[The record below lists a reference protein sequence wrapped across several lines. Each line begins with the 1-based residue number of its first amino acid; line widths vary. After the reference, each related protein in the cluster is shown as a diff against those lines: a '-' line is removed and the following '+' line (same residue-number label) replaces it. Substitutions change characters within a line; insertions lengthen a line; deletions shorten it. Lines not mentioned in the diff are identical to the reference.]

1 MTLASDSRSDLI
13 EALIPIALAAGQ
25 AILEVYARV
34 DEHTA
39 KIKGDGSPVTDADA
53 RAEEIILAGLAKLS
67 PNIPVVAE
75 EAVAAGRVPETR
87 GRTFYLVDPLD
98 GTKEFLSRNGD
109 FTVNI
114 GLIEQGRPVLGVVYA
129 PAIGEL
135 YVGVVGSGAR
145 RATVEAGVVGLWVPI
160 HVRAADRSAV
170 SVIASR
176 SHLTP
181 ETSAFIARFQCKEF
195 VSAGSSLKFC
205 RVACGQ
211 ADLYPRLARTMEWDT
226 AAADAVLRAAG
237 GRVVTLDGQPLDYG
251 KREQAQDTDFANP
264 GFIAAGAWDPLKA

>member
-1 MTLASDSRSDLI
+1 MSSAAARRELI
-13 EALIPIALAAGQ
+13 EPLVEIALAAGR
-25 AILEVYARV
+25 AILEVYAQV
-34 DEHTA
+34 DEHSA

-53 RAEEIILAGLAKLS
+53 RAEEIILAGLAKVS
-67 PNIPVVAE
+67 PAIPVVAE

-87 GRTFYLVDPLD
+87 GHPFYLVDPLD

-114 GLIEQGRPVLGVVYA
+114 GLIEKGQPVLGVVYA

-135 YVGVVGSGAR
+135 YVGIVGHGAR
-145 RATVEAGVVGLWVPI
+145 RASFESGVVGSWKPI
-160 HVRAADRSAV
+160 QACAAVRSAV
-170 SVIASR
+170 RVIASR

-181 ETSAFIARFQCKEF
+181 ETSAFIARFQCAEF

-237 GRVVTLDGQPLDYG
+237 GRVITLDGQALEYG
-251 KREQAQDTDFANP
+251 KREQANDTDFANP
-264 GFIAAGAWDPLKA
+264 GFIAAGAWDPLAD

>member
-1 MTLASDSRSDLI
+1 MSFAATRGELI
-13 EALIPIALAAGQ
+13 EPLVEIALSAGR

-34 DEHTA
+34 DEHSA

-53 RAEEIILAGLAKLS
+53 RAEEIILAGLTKLS
-67 PNIPVVAE
+67 PGIPVVAE
-75 EAVAAGRVPETR
+75 EAVAAGRTPETQ
-87 GRTFYLVDPLD
+87 GQPFYLVDPLD

-114 GLIEQGRPVLGVVYA
+114 GLIEQGQPVLGVVYA

-135 YVGVVGSGAR
+135 YVGIVGHSARKARVEGGAVGS
-145 RATVEAGVVGLWVPI
+145 WQPI
-160 HVRAADRSAV
+160 QASAADRNAV

-205 RVACGQ
+205 RVACGE

-237 GRVVTLDGQPLDYG
+237 GRVVTLDGKALEYG
-251 KREQAQDTDFANP
+251 KREQAHDTDFANP
-264 GFIAAGAWDPLKA
+264 GFVAAGAWDPL

>member
-1 MTLASDSRSDLI
+1 MSFAATRGELI
-13 EALIPIALAAGQ
+13 EPLVEIALSAGR

-34 DEHTA
+34 DEHSA

-53 RAEEIILAGLAKLS
+53 RAEEIILAGLTKLS
-67 PNIPVVAE
+67 PGIPVVAE
-75 EAVAAGRVPETR
+75 EAVAAGLTPETQ
-87 GRTFYLVDPLD
+87 GKPFYLVDPLD

-114 GLIEQGRPVLGVVYA
+114 GLIEQGQPVLGVVYA

-135 YVGVVGSGAR
+135 YVGIVGHGARKARVEGGAVGS
-145 RATVEAGVVGLWVPI
+145 WQPI
-160 HVRAADRSAV
+160 QARAADRNAV

-205 RVACGQ
+205 RVACGE

-237 GRVVTLDGQPLDYG
+237 GRVVTLDGKALKYG
-251 KREQAQDTDFANP
+251 KREQAHDTDFANP
-264 GFIAAGAWDPLKA
+264 GFVAAGAWDPL